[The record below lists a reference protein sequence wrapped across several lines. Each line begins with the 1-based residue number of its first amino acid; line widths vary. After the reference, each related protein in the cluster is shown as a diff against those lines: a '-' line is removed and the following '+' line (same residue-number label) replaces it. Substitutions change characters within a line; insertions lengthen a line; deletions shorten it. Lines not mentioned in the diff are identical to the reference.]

1 MDNSNYLWN
10 RKTLL
15 WGREFPTFRCGED
28 VKTAVQDLEFNDDVE
43 FNDNDI
49 FTLDDMDAYED
60 AEDWGVDELDF
71 ADDYAD
77 LGNLDEFSNDIEDSE
92 WEE

>member
-1 MDNSNYLWN
+1 M
-10 RKTLL
+10 
-15 WGREFPTFRCGED
+15 WGD

-49 FTLDDMDAYED
+49 FTLDDMDAYVNP
-60 AEDWGVDELDF
+60 EDWGVDELDF

-77 LGNLDEFSNDIEDSE
+77 LGNLDEFSNDIDDSE